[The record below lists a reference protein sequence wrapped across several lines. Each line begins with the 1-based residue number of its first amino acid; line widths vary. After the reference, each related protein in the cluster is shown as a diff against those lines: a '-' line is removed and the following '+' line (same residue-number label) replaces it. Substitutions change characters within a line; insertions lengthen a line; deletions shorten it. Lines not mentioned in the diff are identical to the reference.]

1 MLTVPK
7 LVVIFAL
14 AILEFVYLFNIYIL
28 KNKIEMN
35 FLLFLWN
42 IFSTIVGNI
51 FIYIA
56 EIAVFIVLCRNID
69 WFVYLTPIFIIWLLF
84 TIIGKIIFGSVRKLI
99 NYLKGY

>member
-1 MLTVPK
+1 M
-7 LVVIFAL
+7 F
-14 AILEFVYLFNIYIL
+14 YIYIL

-56 EIAVFIVLCRNID
+56 EIAIFIVLCRSID
-69 WFVYLTPIFIIWLLF
+69 WFVYLTPLFIIWLLF